1 MRICLI
7 LLFFIVH
14 NLSAQNVM
22 TPEILWSLG
31 RVQGEA
37 LSKDG
42 KNLYYTISYY
52 DVQKN
57 KGNTQLYVL
66 DIASGNSDKISDAE
80 SYAGN
85 ACFDS
90 GGNLIYS
97 KDGQIFH
104 QLLQKSLGA
113 KELEYS
119 NLLPS
124 PNGQW
129 LAFSRLVKVNTPKQ
143 DLYPDLQKSSALIYD
158 DLMFRHWNVW
168 EDGYANH
175 LFIGRISPDGVQME
189 KDILFKEPYDAP
201 TMPDGGVED
210 FCWSNDSKFL
220 AYVSVKKMG
229 KEYAISTNS
238 DIYLYDNLTGK
249 TKNITEGLFGYDKNP
264 SFSPDGRY
272 LAWTSMA
279 RDGYESDKNDVYILD
294 LKTNVK
300 RKLTANWDET
310 INQFIW
316 SKDSKFIYASVP
328 YRGTVQLFSIS
339 IPMQADQAVQFKQ
352 ITHTEHDYS
361 NLIGIHN
368 QTIYCHRTD
377 MNHAAELFAIDI
389 LSGNARQ
396 LTQVNT
402 AIYEK
407 LNLPTVLKKWIKTSD
422 GKQMLSWVIYP
433 PDFDSTK
440 KYPSLLYCQGGPQSA
455 LSQFYSFRWNFQ
467 LMASKGYIVV
477 APNRRG
483 MPGWGSAWNEQIS
496 GDWGGQ
502 CMKDYLAAID
512 QVSEATYIDK
522 NRRAAVGASFGGYS
536 VFMLAGIHKNRFKTF
551 ISHCGTY
558 NLESWYSST
567 EELWFANYDLKGP
580 YWAKKKSKS
589 YDKHSPH
596 KFINNWNAPILIIQG
611 GKDYRIPDTQAFEA
625 FTAARMHD
633 IKARL
638 LYIPDEGH
646 HILKVQNGLLWQ
658 HEFYRWL
665 KETL

>member
-249 TKNITEGLFGYDKNP
+249 TNNITEGLLGYDKNP

-440 KYPSLLYCQGGPQSA
+440 KYPSLLYCQGGPQSP

>member
-42 KNLYYTISYY
+42 KNLYYTISYF

-210 FCWSNDSKFL
+210 FCWSIDSKFL

-249 TKNITEGLFGYDKNP
+249 TNNITEGLLGYDKNP

-396 LTQVNT
+396 LTQANT

>member
-249 TKNITEGLFGYDKNP
+249 TNNITEGLLGYDKNP

-589 YDKHSPH
+589 YDKYSPH

>member
-1 MRICLI
+1 MRIF
-7 LLFFIVH
+7 LFIFSL
-14 NLSAQNVM
+14 LSANLVAQNLL

-31 RVQGEA
+31 RVNGEA

-42 KNLYYTISYY
+42 KKLYYTVTNY

-57 KGNTQLYVL
+57 KGNTQLYSL
-66 DIASGNSDKISDAE
+66 EISSGIIEKISEAD

-97 KDGQIFH
+97 KDGQIYH
-104 QLLQKSLGA
+104 QLLQKSLSS
-113 KELEYS
+113 KDLEYS

-129 LAFSRLVKVNTPKQ
+129 LAFSRLVKVNTPKP

-168 EDGYANH
+168 EDGYSNH
-175 LFIGRISPDGVQME
+175 VFIGRISPDGVQTE

-210 FCWSNDSKFL
+210 YSWSVDSKFL

-229 KEYAISTNS
+229 KDYAVSTNS
-238 DIYLYDNLTGK
+238 DIYLYDNTTGK
-249 TKNITEGLFGYDKNP
+249 TINVSEGMMGYDKNP
-264 SFSPDGRY
+264 VFSPDGRY

-279 RDGYESDKNDVYILD
+279 RDGYEADKNDIIILD
-294 LKTNVK
+294 LKSK
-300 RKLTANWDET
+300 IKQKLTNNWDET
-310 INQFIW
+310 VNQFLW
-316 SKDSKFIYASVP
+316 SKDSKFIYASLP

-339 IPMQADQAVQFKQ
+339 IPENPQQPVQFKK
-352 ITHTEHDYS
+352 ITNTEHDYS

-368 QTIYCHRTD
+368 QTLYCHRTD

-389 LSGNARQ
+389 LTGNATQ
-396 LTQVNT
+396 LTHINT

-407 LNLPTVLKKWIKTSD
+407 LKMPIVQKKWIKTTD
-422 GKQMLSWVIYP
+422 GKQMLTWLILP

-440 KYPSLLYCQGGPQSA
+440 KYPTLLYCQGGPQSA

-467 LMASKGYIVV
+467 LMASNGYIIV

-496 GDWGGQ
+496 GEWGGQ

-512 QVSEATYIDK
+512 QVSESPYVDK
-522 NRRAAVGASFGGYS
+522 NRRGAVGASFGGYS

-589 YDKHSPH
+589 YDKYSPH
-596 KFINNWNAPILIIQG
+596 KLVNNWNAPILIIQG

-633 IKARL
+633 LKARL

-646 HILKVQNGLLWQ
+646 HILKVQNGLVWQ

>member
-249 TKNITEGLFGYDKNP
+249 TNNITEGLLGYDKNP

-339 IPMQADQAVQFKQ
+339 IPMQADHAVQFKQ

>member
-1 MRICLI
+1 
-7 LLFFIVH
+7 
-14 NLSAQNVM
+14 
-22 TPEILWSLG
+22 
-31 RVQGEA
+31 
-37 LSKDG
+37 
-42 KNLYYTISYY
+42 
-52 DVQKN
+52 
-57 KGNTQLYVL
+57 
-66 DIASGNSDKISDAE
+66 
-80 SYAGN
+80 
-85 ACFDS
+85 
-90 GGNLIYS
+90 
-97 KDGQIFH
+97 
-104 QLLQKSLGA
+104 
-113 KELEYS
+113 
-119 NLLPS
+119 
-124 PNGQW
+124 
-129 LAFSRLVKVNTPKQ
+129 
-143 DLYPDLQKSSALIYD
+143 
-158 DLMFRHWNVW
+158 
-168 EDGYANH
+168 
-175 LFIGRISPDGVQME
+175 
-189 KDILFKEPYDAP
+189 
-201 TMPDGGVED
+201 
-210 FCWSNDSKFL
+210 
-220 AYVSVKKMG
+220 
-229 KEYAISTNS
+229 
-238 DIYLYDNLTGK
+238 
-249 TKNITEGLFGYDKNP
+249 
-264 SFSPDGRY
+264 
-272 LAWTSMA
+272 
-279 RDGYESDKNDVYILD
+279 
-294 LKTNVK
+294 
-300 RKLTANWDET
+300 
-310 INQFIW
+310 
-316 SKDSKFIYASVP
+316 
-328 YRGTVQLFSIS
+328 
-339 IPMQADQAVQFKQ
+339 MQADQAVQFKQ

>member
-249 TKNITEGLFGYDKNP
+249 TNNITEGLLGYDKNP